1 MYAFNSEFR
10 NSLGVRRVRWRES
23 AVIMLRRAGA
33 SATSLAPL
41 LWPARSPLHY
51 HKLLSA
57 EAAAGNGWRSRYIYG
72 SVEVGSAEIWLRCLI
87 SEPEKAIHPI
97 VMQVL
102 KQTVA
107 RRLLRQR
114 RKKNIPQMELWKSRS
129 GPEPFWQRRF
139 YDFNVFSEAKTVE
152 KIQYMHHNPAKRG
165 LVTMPELWKL
175 SSYRVYAFGE
185 HGPVKMDWLFP
196 PYAMRQGNGRNFAQ
210 PNEDNAEI
218 VSAHPSKTTKSAAP
232 TFGYR
237 NRKPKA

>member
-1 MYAFNSEFR
+1 LRRYYGQRDLHFITTSCYR
-10 NSLGVRRVRWRES
+10 RKPLLGTARARDIFLEVLELVRRRYGFD
-23 AVIMLRRAGA
+23 VIGFVVMPEHIHL
-33 SATSLAPL
+33 
-41 LWPARSPLHY
+41 
-51 HKLLSA
+51 
-57 EAAAGNGWRSRYIYG
+57 
-72 SVEVGSAEIWLRCLI
+72 LI
-87 SEPEKAIHPI
+87 SEPEKGDPSI

-165 LVTMPELWKL
+165 LVTMPELWKW

-218 VSAHPSKTTKSAAP
+218 VSAHPSKTAKSAAP
-232 TFGYR
+232 TFRYR